1 MKSGGGIEPKGKRIT
16 LTVTDKSDLN
26 RDVLKSETCDL
37 KIPELEF
44 EMGGAALGGRYAY
57 DQLYDQLFNFE
68 TSFLNSSVRIYF

>member
-1 MKSGGGIEPKGKRIT
+1 MKSGGGIESKGKRIT

-44 EMGGAALGGRYAY
+44 EMGGAALGGRYAHE
-57 DQLYDQLFNFE
+57 QLFLILKLV
-68 TSFLNSSVRIYF
+68 S